1 VVWILGGLLK
11 GVDISEL
18 ITKFS
23 KRLRAAVVIGVDR
36 NQILDGF
43 SALAPSVDVYEVQDG
58 EDVML
63 RAVQL
68 ASAAAEAGDVVLLAP
83 AAASMD
89 QFESYQDRGKKF
101 ADAVSKTVGGSNG

>member
-1 VVWILGGLLK
+1 
-11 GVDISEL
+11 
-18 ITKFS
+18 
-23 KRLRAAVVIGVDR
+23 
-36 NQILDGF
+36 
-43 SALAPSVDVYEVQDG
+43 
-58 EDVML
+58 ML

-101 ADAVSKTVGGSNG
+101 ADAVSKTVGSSNG